1 MLAIIIASIT
11 SGQHLRPERGGLRS
25 SNTARKLATLYGAK
39 SLSSAVSSASFRG
52 GGATPSVAQ
61 TPHRRLN
68 ELTMI
73 GNPPPGPLAECQ
85 GDCDG
90 DQDCQ
95 VCNVI
100 SYH

>member
-1 MLAIIIASIT
+1 MIPKIGGSANLYRAAILILLFGTA
-11 SGQHLRPERGGLRS
+11 LLVGG
-25 SNTARKLATLYGAK
+25 
-39 SLSSAVSSASFRG
+39 ASFRG
-52 GGATPSVAQ
+52 GGATPSAAE

-100 SYH
+100 SYHYLDRHMNIL